1 VRLLIGM
8 VTLQIALWILFLS
21 TISEDWENPM
31 MFLPL
36 PLFSLA
42 VMVGIEINCWRA
54 KRQAMNSSDLGD
66 AR

>member
-1 VRLLIGM
+1 MRLLIGM
-8 VTLQIALWILFLS
+8 VTLQITLWILFLS

-54 KRQAMNSSDLGD
+54 KRQAMNFSDLGD
-66 AR
+66 AQ